1 MGYEIKQLG
10 KGGNIILSGDDA
22 SVQIIWNNIIGKNFE
37 KSEFMDWMVYL
48 DTVVIE
54 EMLVKKYC
62 RTLQLIKD
70 GVVIDTEDRLDM
82 FKRPKVKG
90 VHNFDDILKVVPTI
104 DGYKF
109 EPTELG
115 NVADGVYSIK
125 RIGNYNDDGGCK
137 DYVVRVQ
144 YADGI
149 GRYYNVAYIKGD
161 SVPDFTEYEGTE
173 LQRTLRACEVS
184 VNLVSLPSGNKL
196 SPELYREVKKAL
208 EKIGGK
214 WSTSF
219 QGFEFKHDARPL
231 VQRLIDGDKI
241 NLKKDFQ
248 FFATPKNLVNRMVK
262 LANIKMSD
270 RVLEPS
276 AGQGVIVEAVNGLCA
291 SVDIC
296 EFMSQN
302 REILKGKGYDIMCND
317 FLDLSIGN
325 KYNKILANPPFS
337 KDQDCKHVLKM
348 YKHLVKGGTLVA
360 IMSRAWMRENK
371 NKVQEEFTNLINKKG
386 NTFYLID
393 GGEFKESGTNVA
405 TVIVKIIKE

>member
-1 MGYEIKQLG
+1 MAYEIKQLG
-10 KGGNIILSGDDA
+10 KGGDIILSGDDT
-22 SVQIIWNNIIGKNFE
+22 SVQVIWNNIIGKNFE
-37 KSEFMDWMVYL
+37 KSEFMNWMVYL

-62 RTLQLIKD
+62 RALQLLKD

-90 VHNFDDILKVVPTI
+90 IRKFDDILKVIPTV

-115 NVADGVYSIK
+115 NVANGVYSIK
-125 RIGNYNDDGGCK
+125 RIGNYNDEGACK

-149 GRYYNVAYIKGD
+149 GKYYNVAYIKGD

-173 LQRTLRACEVS
+173 LQRTLRACDVS
-184 VNLVSLPSGNKL
+184 TNVVKLPSQL
-196 SPELYREVKKAL
+196 TPELYKEVKKTL

-214 WSTSF
+214 WSTPF

-231 VQRLIDGDKI
+231 VEQLVAGEKI
-241 NLKKDFQ
+241 NLKQDYQ
-248 FFATPKNLVNRMVK
+248 FFATPQHIVDRMIE
-262 LANIKMSD
+262 LADIQLTD

-276 AGQGVIVEAVNGLCA
+276 AGQGAIVDSLKGMCT
-291 SVDIC
+291 SVDLC
-296 EFMSQN
+296 EFMPQN
-302 REILKGKGYDIMCND
+302 REILEEKGYDIFCND

-325 KYNKILANPPFS
+325 KYNKIIANPPFS

-348 YKHLVKGGTLVA
+348 YEHLVSGGTLVA
-360 IMSRAWMRENK
+360 VMSKAWMRENK
-371 NKVQEEFTNLINKKG
+371 NKVQQEFAYLVNKKG
-386 NTFYLID
+386 NTLTTIES
-393 GGEFKESGTNVA
+393 GEFKQSGTSVA
-405 TVIVKIIKE
+405 TALVVIKKP